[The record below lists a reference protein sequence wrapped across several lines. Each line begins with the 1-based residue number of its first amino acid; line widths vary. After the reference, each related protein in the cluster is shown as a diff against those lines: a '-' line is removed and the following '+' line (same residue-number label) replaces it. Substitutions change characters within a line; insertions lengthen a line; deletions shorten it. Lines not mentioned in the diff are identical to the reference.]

1 MLSNIK
7 AYNNKTKQNRVIMAL
22 FILCIVYKKMSTIP
36 SFETILVQCNRTN
49 SIVHNDNPDLNGQWI
64 TSLDTGG
71 LELKK
76 GDVVSVENVC
86 LNLPLANPDQAME
99 FRNGF
104 ALKDWRQMPY
114 SENKILIEFGYT
126 VNNNKPPIGGGYSC
140 LYQYYSHNFN
150 TTARIQCE

>member
-22 FILCIVYKKMSTIP
+22 FVLCTVYKKMSTIP

-49 SIVHNDNPDLNGQWI
+49 SIVDNDNPDLNGQWT
-64 TSLDTGG
+64 TSLDTAG

-86 LNLPLANPDQAME
+86 LNCI
-99 FRNGF
+99 
-104 ALKDWRQMPY
+104 Y
-114 SENKILIEFGYT
+114 ILYPEGEI
-126 VNNNKPPIGGGYSC
+126 KLMKSIS
-140 LYQYYSHNFN
+140 
-150 TTARIQCE
+150 

>member
-1 MLSNIK
+1 
-7 AYNNKTKQNRVIMAL
+7 
-22 FILCIVYKKMSTIP
+22 MSTIP
-36 SFETILVQCNRTN
+36 SYETILVQCNRTN
-49 SIVHNDNPDLNGQWI
+49 SIVDNDDPDLNGQWV

-104 ALKDWRQMPY
+104 ALKDGQQMEY
-114 SENKILIEFGYT
+114 AENKNLIEFGYT
-126 VNNNKPPIGGGYSC
+126 MNNNKPPVGGGYTCC
-140 LYQYYSHNFN
+140 LTFSIFRYFIPYTGKNNLNYTEYYLSIINYI
-150 TTARIQCE
+150 TTT